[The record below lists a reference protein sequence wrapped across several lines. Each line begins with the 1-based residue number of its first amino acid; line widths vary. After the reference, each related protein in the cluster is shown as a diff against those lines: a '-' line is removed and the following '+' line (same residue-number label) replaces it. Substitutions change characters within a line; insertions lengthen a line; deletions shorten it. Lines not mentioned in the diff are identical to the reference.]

1 MHYKK
6 LITIRENELKENLD
20 KLLYNVIN
28 KEKIERDIEVF
39 KRKFNFNV
47 SVDFNLSIRSYY
59 TDYQALYEDDK
70 VIQGYKESM
79 NKIERERN
87 TMKLILQNNEIK
99 SEEYKKV
106 ITKLKKGE

>member
-1 MHYKK
+1 M
-6 LITIRENELKENLD
+6 
-20 KLLYNVIN
+20 
-28 KEKIERDIEVF
+28 
-39 KRKFNFNV
+39 
-47 SVDFNLSIRSYY
+47 SIRSYY

-70 VIQGYKESM
+70 VIQGYKESI